1 MSETHQEYDWSDG
14 TVLYLG
20 DRTTSPPRELQ
31 TAADFE
37 VELGPQDPETVEPA
51 LEAHVPDAVVIET
64 ADRVQ
69 LAGHLEDIDEWCPTV
84 PAIVASPPGGGNEVL
99 AAIAVRGGA
108 ADYVTGEDD
117 LLERVRTVLRERKNV
132 TADEQEPESVTAD
145 EQEPESATASEHE
158 SERSTT
164 GDREEHRHAP
174 PETDSEYL
182 RVLAETL
189 PDEAFVIAEN
199 GEYLEARVRPNSA
212 HLYTVPA
219 DELPGSTLQEAF
231 PDDTAVE
238 LLECV
243 RRSLE
248 TGDVQTVEYVTETT
262 AGDRLYEGRVVPIDE
277 PVEGRSAVVWLAR
290 DVTERARREREL
302 RRRHDRLETI
312 NQING
317 VVRRVV
323 HTLVEAPT
331 RDELERAVCEQ
342 VVESGLYC
350 GAWIGEPTSE
360 VGVDYRTGAGDASS
374 FLEAVS
380 EAAVEAHERLLE
392 AVMETECVR
401 TATRLL
407 EDGDC
412 SVPEP
417 LRSAIR
423 DHEIRSA
430 IAVPITHD
438 GTVYGVLAVVAR
450 RDDAFSD
457 SERAA
462 FRLLGE
468 TIGFAINAVKNR
480 RLLFADAAIE
490 LEFRIDGGDSFSLN
504 LTDRI
509 DCSCTLEWAGTT
521 TDGKVYQYVT
531 FEGID
536 GESVLEYAA
545 EDDSI
550 EKCRLIHDGCERC
563 TVEMRLTESAVRSL
577 TNHGAT
583 IREVSVRDG
592 IATTVVEIP
601 RDADVRRFVDAVQT
615 IYGNA
620 ELTAR
625 REVDR
630 PIHTADE
637 RRERILD
644 SLTDRQFTALRLAY
658 YAGYFDWPRGS
669 TGEEIAETMDV
680 SPPTMHQHL
689 RKAQHEL
696 LTEFFEERTGPSK

>member
-1 MSETHQEYDWSDG
+1 MPTPDHSRMTDTPDEYAQGDG

-20 DRTTSPPRELQ
+20 DRTAPPARAVQ
-31 TAADFE
+31 TAPDLE
-37 VELGPQDPETVEPA
+37 IDLVPGDPGTAESA
-51 LEAHVPDAVVIET
+51 LETRDPDVVVIAI
-64 ADRVQ
+64 ADGER
-69 LAGHLEDIDEWCPTV
+69 LHDLLGHVDEYFPVV
-84 PAIVASPPGGGNEVL
+84 PAIVAPPTGRGSERL
-99 AAIAVRGGA
+99 AAAAVRAGA
-108 ADYVTGEDD
+108 ADYVSGDDD
-117 LLERVRTVLRERKNV
+117 LLERVRTVLREREGEN
-132 TADEQEPESVTAD
+132 A
-145 EQEPESATASEHE
+145 
-158 SERSTT
+158 TT
-164 GDREEHRHAP
+164 GEREERGHA

-199 GEYLEARVRPNSA
+199 GEYLEARVRPDSA
-212 HLYTVPA
+212 HLYTVSA
-219 DELPGSTLQEAF
+219 DELPGSRLQEAF
-231 PDDTAVE
+231 PNDTAAE

-277 PVEGRSAVVWLAR
+277 PVDGQRAVVWLAR

-317 VVRRVV
+317 VVRRVI

-331 RDELERAVCEQ
+331 RDEIERAVCDQ

-350 GAWIGEPTSE
+350 GAWIGEPTSDA
-360 VGVDYRTGAGDASS
+360 GVDYRTGAGDATS

-380 EAAVEAHERLLE
+380 EVAVENHERLLE
-392 AVMETECVR
+392 AVMETETVQ

-407 EDGDC
+407 ESGDPP
-412 SVPEP
+412 VPEP

-423 DHEIRSA
+423 EHEIRSA

-457 SERAA
+457 SEQAA

-504 LTDRI
+504 LTERI

-545 EDDSI
+545 DDDSI
-550 EKCRLIHDGCERC
+550 EKCRLIHDGDDRC
-563 TVEMRLTESAVRSL
+563 TVEMRLTESVVRSL

-583 IREVSVRDG
+583 IRDVSVRDG

-601 RDADVRRFVDAVQT
+601 RDADVRRFVDVVQT

-696 LTEFFEERTGPSK
+696 LSEFFEERTGPPR